1 MAENKKDDAALFLFV
16 AGLLIALAIIV
27 LPFVWSFA
35 KAELSKT
42 KVSVIV
48 SDECKP
54 GSPCQICTETAQNR
68 SCITGVCDAQQNCIT
83 PSPKNATP
91 KIPEKGVK
99 SLVIN

>member
-1 MAENKKDDAALFLFV
+1 MTEKQDNDAALFLFLV
-16 AGLLIALAIIV
+16 GVLIALAIII
-27 LPFVWSFA
+27 LPFVWSSA

-48 SDECKP
+48 SDECKA
-54 GSPCQICTETAQNR
+54 GSSCQICTETAQNR
-68 SCITGVCDAQQNCIT
+68 SCITGVCDAQQNCIV

-91 KIPEKGVK
+91 KIPEKGPR

>member
-1 MAENKKDDAALFLFV
+1 MVENKKDDAALFLFL

-27 LPFVWSFA
+27 LPFVWSSA

-48 SDECKP
+48 KNECGP
-54 GSPCQICTETAQNR
+54 GSPCQVCTETAQNR
-68 SCITGVCDAQQNCIT
+68 SCITGVCDTQQNCIV
-83 PSPKNATP
+83 PNPKNATP
-91 KIPEKGVK
+91 KIPEKGVG